1 MIIPFFLLCLSL
13 IGLLD
18 TAYLSYTHLFGSAAC
33 GSGSGC
39 DRVLTSAYADIGG
52 LPLSVMGLGFY
63 AALALMAWRAQE
75 TENRDAAVR
84 AVSLG
89 ALAGVPPTLFLLY
102 VQAAIVEA
110 WCPFCL
116 TSAALVFLLL
126 LLSFADRRRRE
137 NLRPLVGRLPTAGAA
152 FPVFLAFSLPP
163 LVFVPLQAGVQEA
176 VLEAQSPPVE
186 IVAHIGERAVSLAEM
201 DAGIRWRLQKVKD
214 EMRAEWLDRQVLEAE
229 AGKQGMEVRDLVER
243 EVQAQVSQEEVD
255 RRWEAIKGR
264 LGPNA
269 TKESVESGLRRE
281 LGQRKRNAALGAY
294 VAKLRE
300 EHGAHLQP
308 PASERIATA
317 ANPDGS
323 PQRGAAAAPVTI
335 VAFSD
340 LECSYCAHSHRSLE
354 ELVERRPGDVRFVY
368 RHFPL
373 EHIHQH
379 ARYAAEVAAAAQE
392 QGKFWPLATLL
403 FAHQRDLQPEQV
415 RRLAAQAGVDTT
427 RLEEQLAAGK
437 RRVAADIAA
446 GEALGITSTPTF
458 FVNGHYVNSLPTG
471 DGLDRLVDR
480 ALETAGRSAGR

>member
-176 VLEAQSPPVE
+176 VVEAQSPP
-186 IVAHIGERAVSLAEM
+186 
-201 DAGIRWRLQKVKD
+201 
-214 EMRAEWLDRQVLEAE
+214 
-229 AGKQGMEVRDLVER
+229 
-243 EVQAQVSQEEVD
+243 
-255 RRWEAIKGR
+255 
-264 LGPNA
+264 
-269 TKESVESGLRRE
+269 
-281 LGQRKRNAALGAY
+281 
-294 VAKLRE
+294 
-300 EHGAHLQP
+300 
-308 PASERIATA
+308 
-317 ANPDGS
+317 
-323 PQRGAAAAPVTI
+323 
-335 VAFSD
+335 
-340 LECSYCAHSHRSLE
+340 
-354 ELVERRPGDVRFVY
+354 
-368 RHFPL
+368 
-373 EHIHQH
+373 
-379 ARYAAEVAAAAQE
+379 
-392 QGKFWPLATLL
+392 
-403 FAHQRDLQPEQV
+403 
-415 RRLAAQAGVDTT
+415 
-427 RLEEQLAAGK
+427 
-437 RRVAADIAA
+437 
-446 GEALGITSTPTF
+446 
-458 FVNGHYVNSLPTG
+458 
-471 DGLDRLVDR
+471 
-480 ALETAGRSAGR
+480 